1 MSGMLALAPLPSS
14 KAPPRRMH
22 YWINFIAFQLV
33 WFAAVGGASRGW
45 GWVGPL
51 AFIVFAALHAAWA
64 PRVRGEWRLVVAAIV
79 IGFVVDTL
87 MAASGM
93 AHYAAPTP
101 SPNVAPVWILALWA
115 AFALTLHHSLAW
127 MSRRPLLAAL
137 LGAVLGP
144 VSYLGAGRVFQAVT
158 FAEPM
163 WISLAVLGAC
173 WFVALFALCHF
184 ALRWRKRIDVAAP
197 LPLMRAP

>member
-1 MSGMLALAPLPSS
+1 MSGMLATAPFPSP
-14 KAPPRRMH
+14 KASARPMH

-45 GWVGPL
+45 AWAGPL

-64 PRVRGEWRLVVAAIV
+64 PRMRGELRLVAAAVAV
-79 IGFVVDTL
+79 GFAVDTL
-87 MAASGM
+87 MAASGL
-93 AHYAAPTP
+93 AHYAAPVP
-101 SPNVAPVWILALWA
+101 SPQLAPLWIVSLWA

-127 MSRRPLLAAL
+127 MSRRPLLAAM

-144 VSYLGAGRVFQAVT
+144 VSYLGAARLFDAVT
-158 FAEPM
+158 FAEPRWM
-163 WISLAVLGAC
+163 ALVVLGAG
-173 WFVALFALCHF
+173 WFVALFALCHL
-184 ALRWRKRIDVAAP
+184 AQRWRRRSDVAAP